1 MTHSL
6 ATPAVARDTVRMS
19 SALRKTVT
27 VLFCDLVDSTGLG
40 EQVDP
45 ERFREL
51 LARWYDRMR
60 EPVERHGGTVEKF
73 IGDAVMAVFGVPQV
87 HEDDALRA
95 VLAAVEM
102 CTAVEPPLQVR
113 IGINTGQVVTGDAA
127 TTLVSGD
134 AVNTAKRLEQAAP
147 PGGILIGAST
157 RQLVANAVELDAVGA
172 IAAKGKESAV
182 DAWRVRETIPGAAPF
197 ARRLDA
203 ALVGRADELAF
214 VRAQLDSVE
223 RDGAC
228 ALVTVFGA
236 AGVGKS
242 RLAHE
247 LLAQVSERARV
258 LTARCLPYGD
268 GISFLPVEDLI
279 RSLGGDDAVLAA
291 VAAEQDG
298 ELITGRLCGEAST
311 ADELQWALR
320 RLLETLAREQP
331 LVVCIEDVHWAE
343 PAFLDLLEYV
353 AGWSRAPILLLCL
366 ARPDLLDTRPRWGG
380 ASLTLEPLND
390 AESRSLLDALA
401 AEWPVDAAARD
412 RVVLAAE
419 GNPLFVEQMVA
430 MLAEGSAAG
439 DLPPTVQALLAAR
452 LDTLEPTER
461 AMLERASIVGR
472 DFTRAEV
479 AELSPDEDRPH
490 VAPTLLSLM
499 RKELVQPAPS
509 PHAGDDGFR
518 FRHVLIRDAAYAE
531 IPKRVAAGLHERFA
545 DWLVDPPELVGYHLD
560 QAYRCRALLGDRDD
574 ALAVRAGAVLAE
586 AGERAF
592 ARDDASAAA
601 KLFSRACE
609 LLPDADP
616 HRLPVLRHA
625 GHALFWTGD
634 VDSARA
640 LLEEAIRS
648 AAATGDTSEE
658 WSARLDLAASA
669 LVVGDGDADALLQV
683 AEEAIAALAPGDDA
697 ALSRA
702 WRRVTHARFLQGR
715 YGPAAVAAERAL
727 GHARTAGDRFEES
740 RIVDLLCTI
749 LLYGPTPADA
759 AVERC
764 EEMLAAADGNPV
776 MTANVAA
783 SLAGLHGMRA
793 DFVAARRYASRAET
807 IFLELGL
814 QLAFAGLTQV
824 TGPVEL
830 LAGDPAAAER
840 ELRRGLEILE
850 PRGSDGYQQALLA
863 EALYRQARLDEAAA
877 AAALAAA
884 KDAEGVVLSQVTWRS
899 VRAKLEHSEELA
911 REAVALAETTDATNL
926 VADALVDLAV
936 VSDGQEDLVVR
947 ALELYGQKGNVAARA
962 RVSDL
967 LPAAVRS
974 HDRD

>member
-1 MTHSL
+1 
-6 ATPAVARDTVRMS
+6 MS

-27 VLFCDLVDSTGLG
+27 VIFCDLVDSTGLG

-45 ERFREL
+45 ERYREL
-51 LARWYDRMR
+51 LAGWYDRMR
-60 EPVERHGGTVEKF
+60 EPIERHGGTVEKF
-73 IGDAVMAVFGVPQV
+73 IGDAVMAVFGVPQI

-102 CTAVEPPLQVR
+102 CAAVEAPLQIR
-113 IGINTGQVVTGDAA
+113 IGINTGEVVTGDGA
-127 TTLVSGD
+127 TTLVGGD
-134 AVNTAKRLEQAAP
+134 AVNTAKRLEEAAP
-147 PGGILIGAST
+147 PGAILIGEAT
-157 RQLVANAVELDAVGA
+157 RQLVANAVELDAAGA
-172 IAAKGKESAV
+172 VPAKGKQSAV
-182 DAWRVRETIPGAAPF
+182 EAWRVREAIPGASPF

-203 ALVGRADELAF
+203 ALVGRAGELDF
-214 VRAQLDSVE
+214 LRGRLDAVE

-228 ALVTVFGA
+228 ALVTVFGN

-242 RLAHE
+242 RLARE
-247 LLAQVSERARV
+247 LLAEVSDRALV

-268 GISFLPVEDLI
+268 GISFLPVDDLV
-279 RSLGGDDAVLAA
+279 RSAGGDDAVLEA
-291 VAAEQDG
+291 VAAEDDG
-298 ELITGRLCGEAST
+298 ELISARLCGDATT
-311 ADELQWALR
+311 AEELQWALR
-320 RLLETLAREQP
+320 RLLETLARERP

-380 ASLTLEPLND
+380 ASLTLEPLSE
-390 AESRSLLDALA
+390 AESRSLLEALA
-401 AEWPVDAAARD
+401 AEWPVDEAARD
-412 RVVLAAE
+412 QVVQAAE

-452 LDTLEPTER
+452 LDTLEPGER
-461 AMLERASIVGR
+461 AVLERASIVGR

-479 AELSPDEDRPH
+479 AELSPGAERPN
-490 VAPTLLSLM
+490 VAATLLSLM

-531 IPKRVAAGLHERFA
+531 LPKRLAADLHERFA
-545 DWLVDPPELVGYHLD
+545 DWLAGGPPELVGYHLD
-560 QAYRCRALLGDRDD
+560 QAYRCRAQLGERDD

-592 ARDDASAAA
+592 ARDDGSAAA

-609 LLPDADP
+609 LLPEGDS

-625 GHALFWTGD
+625 SHALFWTGS
-634 VDSARA
+634 VDDGRT

-648 AAATGDTSEE
+648 AVATGDTSEE
-658 WSARLDLAASA
+658 WSARLDLAASD
-669 LVVGDGDADALLQV
+669 LVVGHGDADALLRV
-683 AEEAIAALAPGDDA
+683 AEAAIAALVPNDDG
-697 ALSRA
+697 ALARA
-702 WRRVTHARFLQGR
+702 WRRVAHAHFLQGR
-715 YGPAAVAAERAL
+715 YGLSGDAAERAL
-727 GHARTAGDRFEES
+727 AHARAAGDHFEES
-740 RIVDLLCTI
+740 RVVDLLCTS

-759 AVERC
+759 AAERC
-764 EEMLAAADGNPV
+764 ERMLAEAEGNPV
-776 MTANVAA
+776 LTANVAS

-793 DFVAARRYASRAET
+793 DFVSARRYAIRAET

-824 TGPVEL
+824 TAPVEL
-830 LAGDPAAAER
+830 LAGDPVAAER

-863 EALYRQARLDEAAA
+863 EALYRQARYDEAASCVAVA
-877 AAALAAA
+877 AT

-899 VRAKLEHSEELA
+899 VRAKLERSEELA
-911 REAVALAETTDATNL
+911 REALALAESTDATNL
-926 VADALVDLAV
+926 VADALVDLAIV
-936 VSDGQEDLVVR
+936 ADDNDDAVVR
-947 ALELYGQKGNVAARA
+947 ALELYEQKRNVAARA

-967 LPAAVRS
+967 LPTAVRS

>member
-1 MTHSL
+1 
-6 ATPAVARDTVRMS
+6 MS

-27 VLFCDLVDSTGLG
+27 VIFCDLVDSTGLG

-45 ERFREL
+45 ERYREL
-51 LARWYDRMR
+51 LAGWYDRMR
-60 EPVERHGGTVEKF
+60 EPIERHGGTVEKF
-73 IGDAVMAVFGVPQV
+73 IGDAVMAVFGVPQI

-102 CTAVEPPLQVR
+102 CAAVEAPLQIR
-113 IGINTGQVVTGDAA
+113 IGINTGEVVTGDGA
-127 TTLVSGD
+127 TTLVGGD
-134 AVNTAKRLEQAAP
+134 AVNTAKRLEEAAP
-147 PGGILIGAST
+147 PGAILIGGPT
-157 RQLVANAVELDAVGA
+157 RQLVANAVELDAAGA
-172 IAAKGKESAV
+172 VPAKGKQSAV
-182 DAWRVRETIPGAAPF
+182 EAWRVRAVISGASPF

-203 ALVGRADELAF
+203 ALVGRAGELDF
-214 VRAQLDSVE
+214 LRGRLDAVE

-228 ALVTVFGA
+228 ALVTVFGN

-242 RLAHE
+242 RLARE
-247 LLAQVSERARV
+247 LLAEVSDRALV

-268 GISFLPVEDLI
+268 GVSFLPVDDLV
-279 RSLGGDDAVLAA
+279 RSAGGDDAVLEA
-291 VAAEQDG
+291 VAAEDDG
-298 ELITGRLCGEAST
+298 ELISARLCGDATT
-311 ADELQWALR
+311 AEELQWALR
-320 RLLETLAREQP
+320 RLLETLARERP

-380 ASLTLEPLND
+380 ASLTLEPLSET
-390 AESRSLLDALA
+390 ESRSLLEALA
-401 AEWPVDAAARD
+401 AEWPVDEAARD
-412 RVVLAAE
+412 QVVQAAE

-452 LDTLEPTER
+452 LDTLEPGER
-461 AMLERASIVGR
+461 AVLERASIVGR
-472 DFTRAEV
+472 DFTRTEV
-479 AELSPDEDRPH
+479 AELSPGAERPN
-490 VAPTLLSLM
+490 VAATLLSLM

-531 IPKRVAAGLHERFA
+531 LPKRLAADLHERFA
-545 DWLVDPPELVGYHLD
+545 DWLAGGPPELVGYHLD
-560 QAYRCRALLGDRDD
+560 QAYRCRAQLGEHDD

-592 ARDDASAAA
+592 ARDDGSAAA

-609 LLPDADP
+609 LLPEGDS

-625 GHALFWTGD
+625 SHALFWTGS
-634 VDSARA
+634 VDDGRT

-648 AAATGDTSEE
+648 AVATGDTSEE
-658 WSARLDLAASA
+658 WSARLDLAASD
-669 LVVGDGDADALLQV
+669 LVVGRGDADALLRV
-683 AEEAIAALAPGDDA
+683 AEAAIAALAPDDDG
-697 ALSRA
+697 ALARA
-702 WRRVTHARFLQGR
+702 WRRVAHAHFLQGR
-715 YGPAAVAAERAL
+715 YGLSGDAAERAL
-727 GHARTAGDRFEES
+727 AHARAAGDHFEES
-740 RIVDLLCTI
+740 RVVDLLCTS

-759 AVERC
+759 AAERC
-764 EEMLAAADGNPV
+764 ERMLAEAEGNPV
-776 MTANVAA
+776 LTANVAS

-793 DFVAARRYASRAET
+793 DFVSARRYAIRAET

-824 TGPVEL
+824 TAPVEL
-830 LAGDPAAAER
+830 LAGDPVAAER

-863 EALYRQARLDEAAA
+863 EALYRQARYDEAASCVA
-877 AAALAAA
+877 VAAA

-899 VRAKLEHSEELA
+899 VRAKLERSEELA
-911 REAVALAETTDATNL
+911 REALALAESTDATNL
-926 VADALVDLAV
+926 VADALVDLAIV
-936 VSDGQEDLVVR
+936 ADDNDDAVVR
-947 ALELYGQKGNVAARA
+947 ALELYEQKRNVAARA

-967 LPAAVRS
+967 LPTAVRS

>member
-1 MTHSL
+1 
-6 ATPAVARDTVRMS
+6 MS

-51 LARWYDRMR
+51 LARWYEQMR
-60 EPVERHGGTVEKF
+60 EPIERHGGTVEKF

-102 CTAVEPPLQVR
+102 CAAVEPPLRIR
-113 IGINTGQVVTGDAA
+113 IGINTGEVVTGDGA

-134 AVNTAKRLEQAAP
+134 AVNTAKRLEEAAP
-147 PGGILIGAST
+147 PGGILIGAPT
-157 RQLVANAVELDAVGA
+157 RQLVANAVELDALGSVV
-172 IAAKGKESAV
+172 AKGKESGV
-182 DAWRVRETIPGAAPF
+182 DAWRVREPIPGATPF

-203 ALVGRADELAF
+203 ALVGRANELTF
-214 VRAQLDSVE
+214 LRAQLDSVE

-228 ALVTVFGA
+228 VLVTVFGD

-247 LLAQVSERARV
+247 LLAQVTERARV

-268 GISFLPVEDLI
+268 GISFLPVDDLI
-279 RSLGGDDAVLAA
+279 RSLGGEHAVLAT
-291 VAAEQDG
+291 VAEEQDG
-298 ELITGRLCGEAST
+298 ELITGRLCGGPST
-311 ADELQWALR
+311 AEELQWALR
-320 RLLETLAREQP
+320 RLLETLARERP

-353 AGWSRAPILLLCL
+353 AGWSRAPILLVCL
-366 ARPDLLDTRPRWGG
+366 ARPDLLDSRPRWGG
-380 ASLTLEPLND
+380 ASLTLEPLSE

-401 AEWPVDAAARD
+401 AEWPVDAEARD
-412 RVVLAAE
+412 QVVRAAE

-430 MLAEGSAAG
+430 MLSEGSSAG

-452 LDTLEPTER
+452 LDTLDPTER

-472 DFTRAEV
+472 DFSRTEV
-479 AELSPDEDRPH
+479 AELSPDADRSH

-531 IPKRVAAGLHERFA
+531 IPKRVAGDLHERFA
-545 DWLVDPPELVGYHLD
+545 DWLTGPPELVGYHLD
-560 QAYRCRALLGDRDD
+560 QAYRCRAQLGELDD
-574 ALAVRAGAVLAE
+574 ALALRAGAVLAE

-592 ARDDASAAA
+592 AREDVSAAA
-601 KLFSRACE
+601 KLLSRACE
-609 LLPDADP
+609 LLPPGDP
-616 HRLPVLRHA
+616 RRSTVLRHA
-625 GHALFWTGD
+625 SHALFWTGS
-634 VDSARA
+634 VDDARR
-640 LLEEAIRS
+640 LLEEAIHDAV
-648 AAATGDTSEE
+648 AAGDTSEE
-658 WSARLDLAASA
+658 WSARLDLAASD
-669 LVVGDGDADALLQV
+669 LVAGEGDAEALLQV
-683 AEEAIAALAPGDDA
+683 AEKAIGALASDDDG
-697 ALSRA
+697 ALARA
-702 WRRVTHARFLQGR
+702 WRRVAHAQLLLGRYGLSADAADRALTHARGDGDHFEQS
-715 YGPAAVAAERAL
+715 
-727 GHARTAGDRFEES
+727 RT
-740 RIVDLLCTI
+740 VDLLCTS
-749 LLYGPTPADA
+749 LLYGPTPAEA

-764 EEMLAAADGNPV
+764 EQMLAEAEDNPV
-776 MTANVAA
+776 MRANVSS
-783 SLAGLHGMRA
+783 SLAGLHGMRG
-793 DFVAARRYASRAET
+793 DFPAARRYAELAET

-814 QLAFAGLTQV
+814 QLAFAGHTQV
-824 TGPVEL
+824 TAPVEL
-830 LAGDPAAAER
+830 LAGDPVAAER

-863 EALYRQARLDEAAA
+863 EALYRQARFEEAGA

-884 KDAEGVVLSQVTWRS
+884 KDAEGVVLSRVTWRS
-899 VRAKLEHSEELA
+899 VRAKLERSVELA

-936 VSDGQEDLVVR
+936 VTDDAEDLVAR
-947 ALELYGQKGNVAARA
+947 ALELYEQKGNAAARS
-962 RVSDL
+962 RVSDRV
-967 LPAAVRS
+967 PTAVRS
-974 HDRD
+974 HEGD